1 MTFVNPT
8 TGKARPLLALM
19 AIIGWVAVFLQLYLS
34 VRFAIA
40 DGGTV
45 GQGVVR
51 YFGYFTVL
59 TNLLVCL
66 ATTSSLLAPS
76 SALGRFF
83 EHPVAVGWVA
93 ASIAFVG
100 VAYYVLLRRLWQPY
114 GLQLLSDVLL
124 HYVVPALFVIYS
136 VMVLRGAVLRWTA
149 PLWWSI
155 YLAVYFV
162 YLLVRGALV
171 GSYPYE
177 FLDASALGY
186 AVTLRNGVF
195 LWLAFLTLAYLLM
208 LVWRI
213 GRSRHRRLG

>member
-1 MTFVNPT
+1 MTSVNPT
-8 TGKARPLLALM
+8 TGKAGPLLALI

-34 VRFAIA
+34 LRFAVA
-40 DGGTV
+40 DGSTV
-45 GQGVVR
+45 VQGVVR
-51 YFGYFTVL
+51 YLGYFTVL

-66 ATTSSLLAPS
+66 ATTLSLLAPS
-76 SALGRFF
+76 SSLGRFF
-83 EHPVAVGWVA
+83 ERPIAVGWVT

-100 VAYYVLLRRLWQPY
+100 VAYYVLLSRLWQPH

-155 YLAVYFV
+155 YLVVYFA
-162 YLLVRGALV
+162 YLLLRGAL
-171 GSYPYE
+171 GCSYPYE
-177 FLDASALGY
+177 FLDASTLGY
-186 AVTLRNGVF
+186 TMALRNGVF
-195 LWLAFLTLAYLLM
+195 LWLAFLVLAYLLM

-213 GRSRHRRLG
+213 GGNRRAD